1 MSTLVTEIDLLRPD
15 ATRAQL
21 EAAAVDARARS
32 AAVLVVHSC
41 WTRLAADLLDGSNTR
56 LGVLVGAP
64 GGASTTLAKMFEA
77 DQAIEAGARRIES
90 PLNVGALKS
99 GLLEFVKDDIAGVLN
114 SCRRVKRKQA
124 ELYVRLDLSLID
136 ATEQRLAAEVVR
148 AVQANGVSLTHA
160 GASVT
165 ADDVVRF
172 RAALGPE
179 IAIKVCGTNL
189 DAAALCAAGASS
201 LEA

>member
-1 MSTLVTEIDLLRPD
+1 
-15 ATRAQL
+15 
-21 EAAAVDARARS
+21 
-32 AAVLVVHSC
+32 
-41 WTRLAADLLDGSNTR
+41 
-56 LGVLVGAP
+56 
-64 GGASTTLAKMFEA
+64 MFEA

-114 SCRRVKRKQA
+114 SCRRIKRKQA

-148 AVQANGVSLTHA
+148 AVRADGVSLAHA
-160 GASVT
+160 GTSVT
-165 ADDVVRF
+165 ADDVGRL

-179 IAIKVCGTNL
+179 IAIKVCGANL
-189 DAAALCAAGASS
+189 DEAALRAAGATSFAS
-201 LEA
+201 

>member
-1 MSTLVTEIDLLRPD
+1 MSTFVTEIDLLRPD
-15 ATRAQL
+15 VTRAQL
-21 EAAAVDARARS
+21 EAAAADARARS
-32 AAVLVVHSC
+32 AVVLVVHSC
-41 WTRLAADLLDGSNTR
+41 WTRLAADLLGGSGTR

-64 GGASTTLAKMFEA
+64 GGASTTLAKMFES

-114 SCRRVKRKQA
+114 SCRRIKRKQA

-136 ATEQRLAAEVVR
+136 ATEQRLAAEIVR
-148 AVQANGVSLTHA
+148 AVHADGVSLTHA
-160 GASVT
+160 GAPVT
-165 ADDVVRF
+165 ADDVGRL

-179 IAIKVCGTNL
+179 IAIKVCGANL
-189 DAAALCAAGASS
+189 DEAALRAAGATSF
-201 LEA
+201 AA

>member
-1 MSTLVTEIDLLRPD
+1 MTEIDLLRPD
-15 ATRAQL
+15 VTRAQL
-21 EAAAVDARARS
+21 EAASADARARS

-64 GGASTTLAKMFEA
+64 GGASTTLAKMFES
-77 DQAIEAGARRIES
+77 DQAIEAGARRVES

-114 SCRRVKRKQA
+114 SCRRIKRKQA

-136 ATEQRLAAEVVR
+136 ATEQRLAAEIVRSVR
-148 AVQANGVSLTHA
+148 ADGVSLTHA
-160 GASVT
+160 GAPVT
-165 ADDVVRF
+165 ADDVGRF
-172 RAALGPE
+172 RAVFGPE
-179 IAIKVCGTNL
+179 FAIKVCGANL
-189 DAAALCAAGASS
+189 DTAALRAAGATSFT
-201 LEA
+201 A